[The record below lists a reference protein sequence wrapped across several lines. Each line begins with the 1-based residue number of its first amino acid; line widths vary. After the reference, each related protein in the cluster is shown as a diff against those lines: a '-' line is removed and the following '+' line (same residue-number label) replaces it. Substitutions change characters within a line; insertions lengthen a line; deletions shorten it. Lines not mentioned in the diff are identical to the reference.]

1 MAVGYRSPPIVLFP
15 RVVLGCGC
23 PAAFLADAG
32 DDGLDVGG
40 DGTGAVAELVEFLAG
55 VEGDEAALD
64 GTFHATGHLVEEVD
78 HATGVADDL
87 VLPIHGTA
95 AGLHFRMHGVDA
107 GDADGVLCGVLS
119 HQPVQAGFVAFAVV
133 VEAGQ
138 IAGRLLT

>member
-1 MAVGYRSPPIVLFP
+1 M
-15 RVVLGCGC
+15 
-23 PAAFLADAG
+23 ADAG
-32 DDGLDVGG
+32 YLVVDFGRDGA
-40 DGTGAVAELVEFLAG
+40 GAVAELVEFLAG

-64 GTFHATGHLVEEVD
+64 GTLRAAGHLVEEVE

-119 HQPVQAGFVAFAVV
+119 HHPMQAGFVAFAVV